1 MAPALIDTV
10 QNISDTC
17 QFNSEKKDI
26 SSAKHSNP
34 SLQVTA
40 DHRIEMLEAPRERP
54 GPGDVLLHIK
64 ATGICG

>member
-1 MAPALIDTV
+1 MASALIDNV
-10 QNISDTC
+10 ENLSDTC
-17 QFNSEKKDI
+17 QFNREKKDI
-26 SSAKHSNP
+26 SSAKYSNP

-40 DHRIEMLEAPRERP
+40 DHRIEMLEAPIERP